1 MESRYDIISNNQK
14 RIDMK
19 KLNLVMLVAG
29 LFFASSGAF
38 AQGEFAIGIK
48 GGLNFANVNTSS
60 AGATYDSRTGF
71 NAGAFA
77 LLKFGKVGIQPE
89 VLFSQQG
96 TKVKYSGGG
105 FDQNFSYVNI
115 PIVVKLYTIAGIN
128 LQVGPQFGFLTND
141 PTVQDPITGQN
152 VKADVKK
159 SDISAALGV
168 GWDLPLGLT
177 IDARY
182 NLGLTKINN
191 DAAASNVKNQVWQ
204 LSVGY
209 KLFKIGN

>member
-1 MESRYDIISNNQK
+1 LQHRRLS
-14 RIDMK
+14 
-19 KLNLVMLVAG
+19 
-29 LFFASSGAF
+29 
-38 AQGEFAIGIK
+38 QGEFALGIK

-60 AGATYDSRTGF
+60 AGATYDARTGY
-71 NAGAFA
+71 NAGAFM
-77 LLKFGKVGIQPE
+77 LLKFGKIGVQPE

-96 TKVKYSGGG
+96 TKVKYYGGS

-115 PIVVKLYTIAGIN
+115 PVIVKLYTVAGIN
-128 LQVGPQFGFLTND
+128 IQVGPQFGFLTND
-141 PTVQDPITGQN
+141 PVVQDPITNQN

-159 SDISAALGV
+159 SDISAALGL
-168 GWDLPLGLT
+168 GWDLPFGLT

-191 DAAASNVKNQVWQ
+191 QAGSDDAKNQVWQ

-209 KLFKIGN
+209 KLFKFGK

>member
-1 MESRYDIISNNQK
+1 VESRYDIISNNQK

-19 KLNLVMLVAG
+19 KFNLAMLVAG
-29 LFFASSGAF
+29 VLFASSNVF